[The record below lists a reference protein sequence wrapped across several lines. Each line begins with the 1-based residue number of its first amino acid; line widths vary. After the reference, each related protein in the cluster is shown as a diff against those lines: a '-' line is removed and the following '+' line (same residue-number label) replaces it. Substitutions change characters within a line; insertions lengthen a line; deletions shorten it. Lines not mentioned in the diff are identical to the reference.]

1 MLHFV
6 RTKVHQLRKS
16 RGNSGF
22 SMVELVFALAMSAVL
37 GLVAAGIV
45 IWTINIAARTQAN
58 QVQSAQSA
66 QILSNFENTVR
77 DSDSIVSATANT
89 FSYIFQRFGNCE
101 YHTYT
106 FVTSG
111 STLNLSHTVQA
122 VTLSAGQLCLNVT
135 SGLIAGT
142 IGSSTNSTDA
152 TNLDPTSGFQ
162 YFSLDGQRSYRSGET
177 LYVASSAL
185 AVCQIGSAT
194 MNLVTSQQ
202 NIARASV
209 AKTETVTAGI
219 RANSFGLT
227 C

>member
-1 MLHFV
+1 MYHMV
-6 RTKVHQLRKS
+6 RTKAHQLRKS
-16 RGNSGF
+16 RKNSGF
-22 SMVELVFALAMSAVL
+22 SLIELVVALMMSSVL
-37 GLVAAGIV
+37 GLAATGVV

-77 DSDSIVSATANT
+77 DSDSIVSATATT
-89 FSYIFQRFGNCE
+89 FSYIFQRFGSCE

-111 STLNLSHTVQA
+111 STFNLSHTVQA
-122 VTLSAGQLCLNVT
+122 VTLSAGQLCLNAT

-142 IGSSTNSTDA
+142 IGSSTTSTDA
-152 TNLDPTSGFQ
+152 VSLDPTSGFQ
-162 YFSLDGQRSYRSGET
+162 YFSLDGQRSYRSGEIG
-177 LYVASSAL
+177 YVASSAL

-194 MNLVTSQQ
+194 INLVTSQQ